1 MTVTVVNNFCSF
13 FYSLHSV
20 TVRPTVT
27 LTVGD
32 GSVGDVVIFNCTA
45 SGGVPSEYTF
55 RWFRQ
60 SVELFSNDSVTITSD
75 GNTSMLMFTVGPDH
89 FVGYTCTVN
98 NTFTEASETKEL
110 REACK

>member
-1 MTVTVVNNFCSF
+1 M
-13 FYSLHSV
+13 
-20 TVRPTVT
+20 RPTVT

-45 SGGVPSEYTF
+45 SRGVPSEYTF
-55 RWFRQ
+55 RWFRE

-75 GNTSMLMFTVGPDH
+75 VNTSMLMFMVGPDH

-110 REACK
+110 REARK

>member
-1 MTVTVVNNFCSF
+1 M
-13 FYSLHSV
+13 
-20 TVRPTVT
+20 RPTVT

-32 GSVGDVVIFNCTA
+32 GSVGDVVILNCTA

-89 FVGYTCTVN
+89 FVDYMCTVS
-98 NTFTEASETKEL
+98 NTFTESSEAEVL
-110 REACK
+110 REASK